1 MTLINP
7 HTGMPMN
14 KSFSQPSRSDV
25 HINKP
30 LTNISIAFLQSA
42 DKFVASR
49 VFPNI
54 PVSKKSDAYFT
65 YDRGEFNRD
74 EMEERAPGTESAGGG
89 YKIGNDTYFAQE
101 RAYHKDVPDTIRANS
116 DSPINLD
123 REATEF
129 VTHKGLIKREVTW
142 SNTYFQTGQIPGA
155 IWSFVADGNATATA
169 PGSFDPTDVTN
180 TNNKVLF
187 WNDAAST
194 PIEDVR
200 LLKRFVLE
208 STGFMPN
215 TLTLGRAVFDVLVD
229 HPDIVGR
236 LDRGQTPVGPAMA
249 NRAQLAALFE
259 LDEVLVMDAIQNT
272 AAEGQAAVHSFIGGK
287 NALLSYK
294 PSTPGIM
301 TPSAGYTFSW
311 TGAFGAG
318 ADGMRIKRFRMEQLS
333 SDRVEIEMA
342 YDQKLV
348 SPDLGAFFNAIVE

>member
-1 MTLINP
+1 
-7 HTGMPMN
+7 MPG
-14 KSFSQPSRSDV
+14 FIQPSRGDV

-30 LTNISIAFLQSA
+30 LTNISIAMVQSTTA
-42 DKFVASR
+42 FVASR

-54 PVSKKSDAYFT
+54 PVTKKSDAYFT

-74 EMEERAPGTESAGGG
+74 EMEERAPGTESAGSG
-89 YKIGNDTYFAQE
+89 YIIGNDTYFARE
-101 RAYHKDVPDTIRANS
+101 RAYHKDVPDTVRANA

-123 REATEF
+123 REATIY
-129 VTHKGLIKREVTW
+129 VTQKGLIKREVTW
-142 SNTYFQTGQIPGA
+142 NAAYFSSGQVPGD
-155 IWSFVADGNATATA
+155 IWRLVADGNATATA
-169 PGSFDPTDVTN
+169 PAIFDPSDVTN

-187 WNDAAST
+187 WDDASST
-194 PIEDVR
+194 PIEDMR
-200 LLKRFVLE
+200 QLKRLVLQ

-215 TLTLGRAVFDVLVD
+215 TLTLGRVVFDTLVD
-229 HPDIVGR
+229 HPDIIGR

-259 LDEVLVMDAIQNT
+259 VDEVLVMDAIQNIEL
-272 AAEGQAAVHSFIGGK
+272 EGQPATHDFIGAS
-287 NALLSYK
+287 NALLSYR
-294 PSTPGIM
+294 PPTPGLM

-318 ADGMRIKRFRMEQLS
+318 ADGMRIKRFRMEHLN

-348 SPDLGAFFNAIVE
+348 SADLGAFFNAIVEGP